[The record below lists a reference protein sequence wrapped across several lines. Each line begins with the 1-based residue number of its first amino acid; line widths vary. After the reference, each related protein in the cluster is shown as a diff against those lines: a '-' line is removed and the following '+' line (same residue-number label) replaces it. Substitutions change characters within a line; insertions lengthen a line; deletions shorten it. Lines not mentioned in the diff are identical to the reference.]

1 MMREIEDRLRARLNA
16 VERETESLR
25 SRARFYGVAL
35 TATLA
40 LLAIVAVYPD
50 ILATAGIRSAKER
63 LEVRHLVLLGPDG
76 AHRGDWAVDADGNAR
91 LHLLDRQGRAR
102 LSLTVLDGGFPGLS
116 LSNADGQ
123 RRAVLGLLSD
133 GTNTLV
139 FADEDGRP
147 RAVIGMDAQRDA
159 ASFVLSDADGV
170 PRVGM
175 GLEGTGEGSVILPEG
190 IDPTATDSSR

>member
-25 SRARFYGVAL
+25 SRARFYGFAL

-76 AHRGDWAVDADGNAR
+76 ARRGEWAVDGEGNAR
-91 LHLLDRQGRAR
+91 LNLLDRQGRPR
-102 LSLTVLDGGFPGLS
+102 LSLSVLDGGFPGMS
-116 LSNADGQ
+116 LSNSEGQ

-133 GTNTLV
+133 ETSSLV
-139 FADEDGRP
+139 FADGTMP
-147 RAVIGMDAQRDA
+147 RAVIGYDAPKDA
-159 ASFVLSDADGV
+159 ASLVLSDADGV

-175 GLEGTGEGSVILPEG
+175 GLEGTGQGSVILPEG
-190 IDPTATDSSR
+190 IDLGDPGR